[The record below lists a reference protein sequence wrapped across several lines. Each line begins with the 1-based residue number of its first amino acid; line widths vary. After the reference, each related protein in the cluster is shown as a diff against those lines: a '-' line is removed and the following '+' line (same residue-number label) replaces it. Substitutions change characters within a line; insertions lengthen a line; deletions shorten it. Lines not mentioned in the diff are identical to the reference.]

1 MLSKRLIL
9 RAAIGGLAAWA
20 VTPAVAQDEEDYGS
34 FRQRLRVEQNFIAG
48 DNLGLENP
56 SEGRTSLA
64 TTRLTYGLQSE
75 TETQQLS
82 LAVGGGVRFGNI
94 ATGSTMK
101 TGFVDPLMAFR
112 YNREGANALFSFD
125 ADYQQTDISLV
136 QPLWTFLDSDGIVT
150 PPADFSDIRGSG
162 ERRSY
167 NVGAFL
173 ETGLNDP
180 FGLRLRARTSGTNY
194 IDATDTDLD
203 DYDNTSLGLTGLF
216 RFNPVTTATIDVSY
230 LKYSSADSADT
241 DRETQTVQA
250 GFIRDLSSISTLTFS
265 AGYSTV
271 DSTLTDPITGVRSTT
286 TSEGP
291 SGGLDYATEMPNG
304 TFNVG
309 FDVYQNQ
316 DGQRGTVLM
325 ARSLEL
331 PRGSLSGNIGL
342 TQLDQSDPQVIG
354 GLNWIYN
361 LPSSRFTL
369 MLDRAVYT
377 DSTDEDRLTN
387 LLVAGY
393 SHEFNQVS
401 SLSVDLSMSYTEAA
415 AGEEASERG
424 GLVIA
429 YNRELNENWSFNT
442 GVAFRTLKDDDI
454 GEADATA
461 VFFGIGRNFDLS
473 R

>member
-1 MLSKRLIL
+1 MLSKRLI
-9 RAAIGGLAAWA
+9 RSAAIGGLTALA
-20 VTPAVAQDEEDYGS
+20 VSPAMAQDEEDYGS

-75 TETQQLS
+75 TATQQLS
-82 LAVGGGVRFGNI
+82 LAVGAGLRFGNI
-94 ATGSTMK
+94 AAGNTMK
-101 TGFVDPLMAFR
+101 TGFVDPLIAFR
-112 YNREGANALFSFD
+112 YNREGANAVFSFD
-125 ADYQQTDISLV
+125 ADYRQTDISLV
-136 QPLWTFLDSDGIVT
+136 QPLWTFLDADGAVT

-162 ERRSY
+162 ERRAY
-167 NVGAFL
+167 NVGAVL

-194 IDATDTDLD
+194 IDATDTDLA
-203 DYDNTSLGLTGLF
+203 DYDNTILGLTGLF
-216 RFNPVTTATIDVSY
+216 RFNPVTTATLDLSY
-230 LKYSSADSADT
+230 WKYSSADAADT
-241 DRETQTVQA
+241 DRETRTVQA

-271 DSTLTDPITGVRSTT
+271 DSTLTDLATGVRSTT
-286 TSEGP
+286 RSEGP
-291 SGGLDYATEMPNG
+291 SGGIGYDTEMPNG

-309 FDVYQNQ
+309 FDVIQNQ
-316 DGQRGTVLM
+316 DGQRGTLLM

-331 PRGSLSGNIGL
+331 PSGSLSGNIGVTRL
-342 TQLDQSDPQVIG
+342 EQSDPQLIG
-354 GLNWIYN
+354 GLSWVYN
-361 LPSSRFTL
+361 LPSSSFTL
-369 MLDRAVYT
+369 LLDRAVYT
-377 DSTDEDRLTN
+377 DSSDEDRLTN

-393 SHEFNQVS
+393 SHEINSVS

-415 AGEEASERG
+415 DGEEATERAA
-424 GLVIA
+424 LVVA

-442 GVAFRTLKDDDI
+442 GVAFRTLQEDAI

>member
-1 MLSKRLIL
+1 MSKCLI
-9 RAAIGGLAAWA
+9 RSAAIVGLTATA
-20 VTPAVAQDEEDYGS
+20 VPPAYAQDEEEYGS
-34 FRQRLRVEQNFIAG
+34 IRQRIRVEQNFIAG
-48 DNLGLENP
+48 DNLGLESP
-56 SEGRTSLA
+56 SEGRTSLS
-64 TTRLTYGLQSE
+64 TTRLTYGLQRE
-75 TETQQLS
+75 TATQQLS
-82 LAVGGGVRFGNI
+82 LAVGAGLRFGNI
-94 ATGSTMK
+94 ATGNTMK
-101 TGFVDPLMAFR
+101 TGFVDPLIAFR

-125 ADYQQTDISLV
+125 ADYQQTDISLD

-162 ERRSY
+162 ERRAY

-194 IDATDTDLD
+194 IDTTDADLD

-216 RFNPVTTATIDVSY
+216 RFNPVTTATVDLSY

-241 DRETQTVQA
+241 DRETRAVQA
-250 GFIRDLSSISTLTFS
+250 GFIRELSSISTLTFS
-265 AGYSTV
+265 AGFSTV

-286 TSEGP
+286 RAEGP
-291 SGGLDYATEMPNG
+291 VGGIDYDTAMPNG

-316 DGQRGTVLM
+316 DGQRGTLLM

-331 PRGSLSGNIGL
+331 PSGSLSGNIGV

-354 GLNWIYN
+354 GLNWVYN

-369 MLDRAVYT
+369 ILDRAVYT
-377 DSTDEDRLTN
+377 DSSDEDRLTN

-393 SHEFNQVS
+393 SHEINQVS

-415 AGEEASERG
+415 VGEDATERA
-424 GLVIA
+424 GLVVA

-442 GVAFRTLKDDDI
+442 GVAFRTLQDNDI

-461 VFFGIGRNFDLS
+461 LFFGIGRNFDLS